1 MTHLNPEQRMQLL
14 ALLKKH
20 ETLFD
25 GQLGE
30 WKGDPVDIPLK
41 DDAKLYHARAFPVP
55 HIHEATFKKD
65 LDRLESIGVLTKIN
79 RSEWAAPTFIIPKKD
94 GRVRFV
100 TNFRRLNKQIK
111 RSPYPLPHIK
121 DMLLKVSNFSYA
133 TALDLVMGYY
143 NITLSD
149 DAKKI
154 CTITTPFGKY
164 EYK

>member
-1 MTHLNPEQRMQLL
+1 MHLNPEQQMHLL
-14 ALLKKH
+14 VLLKKH
-20 ETLFD
+20 ETLFNC
-25 GQLGE
+25 QLGE
-30 WKGDPVDIPLK
+30 WKGNPVDIPLK
-41 DDAKLYHARAFPVP
+41 EDAKPYHAQAFPVP

-65 LDRLESIGVLTKIN
+65 LDRLVSIGVLTKIN

-100 TNFRRLNKQIK
+100 TDFWRLNKQIK

-133 TALDLVMGYY
+133 MALGLVMGYY
-143 NITLSD
+143 IITLSD
-149 DAKKI
+149 NAKKI

-164 EYK
+164 K